1 MRLVL
6 STALDNHPAQAL
18 YAAAGWT
25 RGEGAYRRRL
35 LEEALA
41 KKQIQEEGDV
51 LFSWNQGEVSARIDK
66 VGFRCAK

>member
-1 MRLVL
+1 LNL
-6 STALDNHPAQAL
+6 P
-18 YAAAGWT
+18 AAGWT